1 MNDFAERIKMLMSAL
16 NIKTTRQL
24 AEECSI
30 VESTIGRQ
38 LKGERPINLDT
49 ITSILNSYP
58 DVSAEWLMRGE
69 GPMLKSG
76 ITPTTPE
83 HKVPF
88 LERLTA
94 KLCEESIEYVE
105 DICNITT
112 SYYRIRKNNK
122 EKNKQ

>member
-69 GPMLKSG
+69 GPMLKSE
-76 ITPTTPE
+76 IKPTTPE
-83 HKVPF
+83 YQVPF
-88 LERLTA
+88 LERLTT
-94 KLCEESIEYVE
+94 KLCEESVEYVE
-105 DICNITT
+105 DICNIAT
-112 SYYRIRKNNK
+112 SYYRIRKKNK
-122 EKNKQ
+122 EK

>member
-58 DVSAEWLMRGE
+58 NVSAEWLMRGE
-69 GPMLKSG
+69 GSMLKSE
-76 ITPTTPE
+76 IKPTEPE
-83 HKVPF
+83 QKKSF
-88 LERLTA
+88 LDRFTE
-94 KLCEESIEYVE
+94 KLCDEPIEYLE
-105 DICNITT
+105 DMCNIVT
-112 SYYRIRKNNK
+112 SFYRIRKKK
-122 EKNKQ
+122 EQ

>member
-69 GPMLKSG
+69 EPMLKSENK
-76 ITPTTPE
+76 PTTPK
-83 HKVPF
+83 HQVPF